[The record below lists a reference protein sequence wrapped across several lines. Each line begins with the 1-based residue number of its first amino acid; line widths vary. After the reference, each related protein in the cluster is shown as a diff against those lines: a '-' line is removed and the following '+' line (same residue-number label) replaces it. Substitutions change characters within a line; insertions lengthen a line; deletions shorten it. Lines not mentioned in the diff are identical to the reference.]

1 MPFIPSLRRAWKP
14 VLAGVVLLSLAACE
28 ARPVESQSRTVDGL
42 RLDYGVV
49 DAGTVEAHASPH
61 AERRMHGG
69 PRAGA
74 DHVTLSVVDV
84 GTNRR
89 VGDAQV
95 WLTVRGPHGSRSEAG
110 ALEAMT
116 LEGGTTYGGY
126 VSLPRPGAYILTFH
140 VARPGRRDNPVRA
153 EFLYERA

>member
-1 MPFIPSLRRAWKP
+1 MSVIQSVRRVSKP
-14 VLAGVVLLSLAACE
+14 LLLSVALLTFAACQ

-49 DAGTVEAHASPH
+49 DAGTVAAHAGSH
-61 AERRMHGG
+61 AERGMHGG
-69 PRAGA
+69 PRGGA

-84 GTNRR
+84 VTNRR

-95 WLTVRGPHGSRSEAG
+95 WLTVRGPHRSGGGAG

-116 LEGGTTYGGY
+116 LEGETTYGGY
-126 VSLPRPGAYILTFH
+126 
-140 VARPGRRDNPVRA
+140 VARPGRRDDPVRA
-153 EFLYERA
+153 EFLYERS